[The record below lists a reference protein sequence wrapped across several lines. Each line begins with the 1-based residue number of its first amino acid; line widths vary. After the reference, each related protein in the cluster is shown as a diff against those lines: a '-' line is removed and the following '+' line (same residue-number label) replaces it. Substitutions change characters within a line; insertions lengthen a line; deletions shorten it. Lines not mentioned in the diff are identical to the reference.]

1 MQSDLTRQRDVGRR
15 TGDKQIEV
23 SRRHS
28 PRMTLDV
35 VVGERSPVEFHDDVL
50 GLAGIQAYSLESLRF
65 FYRAGDRSV
74 PITNGNGGE
83 AYFAAIQ
90 ISTSCPRV
98 RSGWRKVGFQRSSQF
113 SSYSL
118 INTSWLRFAKTAL
131 SHNSGASPILAS
143 NVRSPAEGSFL
154 RGGVAGAVPIGRGHD
169 RAVGRSKLHS
179 EESCRVHRHS
189 EWHAVQRQPP

>member
-1 MQSDLTRQRDVGRR
+1 MQSDLTRQRDLRRR
-15 TGDKQIEV
+15 TSDKQIEV
-23 SRRHS
+23 SRRHR
-28 PRMTLDV
+28 PCVVLDV
-35 VVGERSPVEFHDDVL
+35 IIGERSPIEFHDDVL
-50 GLAGIQAYSLESLRF
+50 GLTRIQAYSLEAFQF
-65 FYRAGDRSV
+65 FYRARNGSM
-74 PITNGNGGE
+74 PIANGNGGE

-90 ISTSCPRV
+90 ISTSCPEV

>member
-1 MQSDLTRQRDVGRR
+1 VQGHLSGQFDVGRR

-23 SRRHS
+23 SRRDS
-28 PRMTLDV
+28 PRMALDV
-35 VVGERSPVEFHDDVL
+35 IVGERSLVEFHDDVL
-50 GLAGIQAYSLESLRF
+50 GLARVQAYSLEALQF
-65 FYRAGDRSV
+65 FYRARNGSV
-74 PITNGNGGE
+74 PIANGNGGE

-90 ISTSCPRV
+90 ISTSCPEV